1 MYVVCQE
8 KEIYG
13 EKEPEPFLRL
23 RPYFTVYHFSRL
35 NTDSGNDYGASVIF
49 VYDISY
55 LAKIEEYE

>member
-1 MYVVCQE
+1 MSVVCRE
-8 KEIYG
+8 KGKYG

-23 RPYFTVYHFSRL
+23 RPYFTLYPFSRH